1 MKVSTEHLFLNGE
14 VNEMYSAYKIQIHP
28 DHELFHYCDS
38 LCFKAKN
45 LYNIT
50 NYYIR
55 QVYTALNK
63 ETQNENQLQ
72 VLRDIELHL
81 RKMNEIRQKSYE
93 IAKMKP
99 KKVDK
104 SGKSIDAKLKLFEMP
119 HHGKSFIGYGF
130 VEALFKV
137 MKQVDYTSMP
147 SQSNQQTMKKVYDDW
162 KSFFEAS
169 KKYKINPASFSG
181 KPKIPKYKQ
190 KNGRTTCYL
199 TNQIATIKEGNVLK
213 LPGTHLQLN
222 LGKVARSEGKLQQV
236 RIVPSYGRYVVEVIF
251 KGTQDKEIHRTE
263 KQFNELVFE
272 PKRVMGIDM
281 GVNNLATIVDN
292 TGLKPLLI
300 KGTRLKSFNQY
311 YNKLKGYYMS
321 IIRNGKGPKEGIFNT
336 KRMTSLDRKRNNRV
350 MDFLHK
356 ASAKVVEIALD
367 RNIDTIIIGRNVGW
381 KLEVDMQKAN
391 KQTFI
396 QIPYSTFIEMIRYK
410 AERKG
415 IQVIDREESYTSKSS
430 FLNHDPIPTFGEEH
444 QTIFSGYRSTRA
456 FYKVKG
462 SKVLIHAD
470 VNGAFNI
477 VRKHVKSAFEG
488 LERKQFLQSPQK
500 IIIIKSTH
508 AKLKA
513 SA

>member
-1 MKVSTEHLFLNGE
+1 
-14 VNEMYSAYKIQIHP
+14 MYSAYKIQIHP
-28 DHELFHYCDS
+28 AHELFDYCDT

-63 ETQNENQLQ
+63 EMKNENQLQ
-72 VLRDIELHL
+72 VLMDIELHL
-81 RKMNEIRQKSYE
+81 SKMNEIRQKSYE
-93 IAKMKP
+93 IAKMKA

-104 SGKSIDAKLKLFEMP
+104 SGKLIDSKLKPFEMP
-119 HHGKSFIGYGF
+119 HHKKSFIGYGF

-162 KSFFEAS
+162 KSFFEAF

-181 KPKIPKYKQ
+181 KPKIPRYKQ

-199 TNQIATIKEGNVLK
+199 TNQITRIKEGNVLK
-213 LPGTHLQLN
+213 LPGTHLQLS
-222 LGKVARSEGKLQQV
+222 LGKVACSEGKLQQV

-251 KGTQDKEIHRTE
+251 KGTQDKEIHRSE
-263 KQFNELVFE
+263 KQFNEFVFE
-272 PKRVMGIDM
+272 PKRVMGIDL
-281 GVNNLATIVDN
+281 GVDNLATIVDN
-292 TGLKPLLI
+292 MGLKPLLI
-300 KGTRLKSFNQY
+300 KGTRLKSINQY
-311 YNKLKGYYMS
+311 YNKLKGKYMS
-321 IIRNGKGPKEGIFNT
+321 IIRNGKSPKEGIFNT
-336 KRMTSLDRKRNNRV
+336 KRMISLDRKRNNRV
-350 MDFLHK
+350 MDFMHK
-356 ASAKVVEIALD
+356 ASAKVVEIALE

-396 QIPYSTFIEMIRYK
+396 QIPYATFIEMIRYK

-415 IQVIDREESYTSKSS
+415 VQVIDREESFTSKSS

-456 FYKVKG
+456 FYKIKG

-477 VRKHVKSAFEG
+477 VRKHVKNAFEG
-488 LERKQFLQSPQK
+488 LERKHFLQAPQK
-500 IIIIKSTH
+500 IIIMKNRH

>member
-1 MKVSTEHLFLNGE
+1 
-14 VNEMYSAYKIQIHP
+14 MYSAYKIQIHP
-28 DHELFHYCDS
+28 HHDLFEYCDN

-55 QVYTALNK
+55 QVYTALKK
-63 ETQNENQLQ
+63 EKRNENQLQ
-72 VLRDIELHL
+72 VLIDIETHL
-81 RKMNEIRQKSYE
+81 PKMNEIRKKSYE
-93 IAKMKP
+93 KAKAKP

-104 SGKSIDAKLKLFEMP
+104 NGNIINPDLKLFEIP
-119 HHGKSFIGYGF
+119 HPEKSFIGYGF

-169 KKYKINPASFSG
+169 KQYKMNPASFTG
-181 KPKIPKYKQ
+181 KPKIPRYKP

-199 TNQIATIKEGNVLK
+199 TNQITKIKNGNVLK
-213 LPGTHLQLN
+213 LPGTHLQLK
-222 LGKVARSEGKLQQV
+222 LGKLARFEGKLQQV
-236 RIVPSYGRYVVEVIF
+236 RIVPSYGRYIVEVIF
-251 KGTQDKEIHRTE
+251 KGKHDKEIERSE

-272 PKRVMGIDM
+272 PKRVMGIDL
-281 GVNNLATIVDN
+281 GVDNLATIVDN

-300 KGTRLKSFNQY
+300 KGTRLKSINQY
-311 YNKLKGYYMS
+311 YNKLRAKYMS
-321 IIRNGKGPKEGIFNT
+321 IIRNGKSLKEGIFIT
-336 KRMTSLDRKRNNRV
+336 KHLISLDRKRNNRV

-356 ASAKVVEIALD
+356 ASAKVVEIALT

-381 KLEVDMQKAN
+381 KLEVTMQKAS

-396 QIPYSTFIEMIRYK
+396 QIPFTTFIEMIRYK

-415 IQVIDREESYTSKSS
+415 VQVIDREESYTSKSS
-430 FLNHDPIPTFGEEH
+430 FLNQDPIPTFGEEH
-444 QTIFSGYRSTRA
+444 QTTFSGYRSTRA
-456 FYKVKG
+456 FYKIKG

-477 VRKHVKSAFEG
+477 VRKHVKNAFDG
-488 LERKQFLQSPQK
+488 LERKKLLQSPQK
-500 IIIIKSTH
+500 IIIMKNRH
-508 AKLKA
+508 AKLKV

>member
-1 MKVSTEHLFLNGE
+1 
-14 VNEMYSAYKIQIHP
+14 MYSTYKIQIHP
-28 DHELFHYCDS
+28 DHELFDYCDS

-55 QVYTALNK
+55 QVYTALKK
-63 ETQNENQLQ
+63 ETRNENQLQ
-72 VLRDIELHL
+72 VLRDIETNFP
-81 RKMNEIRQKSYE
+81 KMNEIRQKSYE

-104 SGKSIDAKLKLFEMP
+104 SGKITDAMFKPFEMP
-119 HHGKSFIGYGF
+119 HHEKSFIGYGF

-169 KKYKINPASFSG
+169 KKYKINPAIFSG

-199 TNQIATIKEGNVLK
+199 TNQITTIKVGNVLK
-213 LPGTHLQLN
+213 LPGTHLKLN
-222 LGKVARSEGKLQQV
+222 LGKVAQSEGKLQQV
-236 RIVPSYGRYVVEVIF
+236 RIVPSYDRYVVEVVI
-251 KGTQDKEIHRTE
+251 KGKQDKEIQRTE
-263 KQFNELVFE
+263 KQVNEIVFE
-272 PKRVMGIDM
+272 PKQVMGIDL
-281 GVNNLATIVDN
+281 GVDNLATIIDN

-300 KGTRLKSFNQY
+300 KGTRLKSINQY
-311 YNKLKGYYMS
+311 YNKLKGKYMS
-321 IIRNGKGPKEGIFNT
+321 IIRNGKGPKEGMFTT
-336 KRMTSLDRKRNNRV
+336 KRMISLDRKRNNRV

-356 ASAKVVEIALD
+356 ASAKVVEIAIV

-391 KQTFI
+391 KQNFI

-410 AERKG
+410 AEREG
-415 IQVIDREESYTSKSS
+415 VQVIDREESYTSKSS
-430 FLNHDPIPTFGEEH
+430 FLNHDPIPAFGEEH

-456 FYKVKG
+456 FYKIKG

-477 VRKHVKSAFEG
+477 VRKHVKNAFEG
-488 LERKQFLQSPQK
+488 LEKNQFLQAPQK
-500 IIIIKSTH
+500 IIIKNRH

-513 SA
+513 

>member
-1 MKVSTEHLFLNGE
+1 MKVNRTFVLYEGGDK
-14 VNEMYSAYKIQIHP
+14 MYSAYKIQIHP
-28 DHELFHYCDS
+28 DHELFTYCDS

-55 QVYTALNK
+55 QVYTALKK
-63 ETQNENQLQ
+63 ETRNDNQLQ
-72 VLRDIELHL
+72 VLMDIELHL
-81 RKMNEIRQKSYE
+81 PKMNEIRQKSHE
-93 IAKMKP
+93 KAKMKP
-99 KKVDK
+99 KKVDNN
-104 SGKSIDAKLKLFEMP
+104 GKIMEPKLKQFEMP
-119 HHGKSFIGYGF
+119 HFGKSFIGYGF

-169 KKYKINPASFSG
+169 NKYKINPASFTG

-190 KNGRTTCYL
+190 KNGRITCYL
-199 TNQIATIKEGNVLK
+199 TNQITKIKDGNVLK

-222 LGKVARSEGKLQQV
+222 LGKMALSEGKLQQV
-236 RIVPSYGRYVVEVIF
+236 RIVPSYGRYVVEVVF
-251 KGTQDKEIHRTE
+251 KGKQDKEIQRSE
-263 KQFNELVFE
+263 KQVNKLVFE
-272 PKRVMGIDM
+272 PKRVMGIDL
-281 GVNNLATIVDN
+281 GVDNLATIVDN

-300 KGTRLKSFNQY
+300 KGKRLKSINQY
-311 YNKLKGYYMS
+311 YNKLKAKYMS

-336 KRMTSLDRKRNNRV
+336 NRMISLDRKRNNRV
-350 MDFLHK
+350 VDFLHK
-356 ASAKVVEIALD
+356 ASAKVVEIALE

-381 KLEVDMQKAN
+381 KLEIDMQKAN

-396 QIPYSTFIEMIRYK
+396 QIPYAPFIEMIRYK

-415 IQVIDREESYTSKSS
+415 VQVIDREESYTSKSS
-430 FLNHDPIPTFGEEH
+430 FLNQDPIPKFGEDH
-444 QTIFSGYRSTRA
+444 QTTFSGYRSTRA
-456 FYKVKG
+456 FYKIKG
-462 SKVLIHAD
+462 TKILIHAD
-470 VNGAFNI
+470 VNGALNI
-477 VRKHVKSAFEG
+477 IRKHVKEAFEG
-488 LERKQFLQSPQK
+488 LERKQFLQAPQK
-500 IIIIKSTH
+500 IIIMKNRH

>member
-1 MKVSTEHLFLNGE
+1 
-14 VNEMYSAYKIQIHP
+14 MYSAYKIQIHP

-38 LCFKAKN
+38 LCFNAKN

-55 QVYTALNK
+55 QVYTALK
-63 ETQNENQLQ
+63 RETKNENQLQ
-72 VLRDIELHL
+72 VLMDIESYLP
-81 RKMNEIRQKSYE
+81 KMNEIRQKSYE
-93 IAKMKP
+93 KVKGKP
-99 KKVDK
+99 KIVDK
-104 SGKSIDAKLKLFEMP
+104 NGNVIETKLKLFEMP
-119 HHGKSFIGYGF
+119 HFEKSFIGYNF

-147 SQSNQQTMKKVYDDW
+147 SQANQQTMKKVYDDW

-181 KPKIPKYKQ
+181 KPKIPRYKQ

-199 TNQIATIKEGNVLK
+199 TNQITTIKEGNVLK

-222 LGKVARSEGKLQQV
+222 LGKVACSEGKLQQV

-251 KGTQDKEIHRTE
+251 KGKQDKEILRTE
-263 KQFNELVFE
+263 KQFNELVFD
-272 PKRVMGIDM
+272 PKRVMGIDL
-281 GVNNLATIVDN
+281 GVDNLATIVDN

-300 KGTRLKSFNQY
+300 KGTRLKSINQY
-311 YNKLKGYYMS
+311 YNKLKAKYTS
-321 IIRNGKGPKEGIFNT
+321 IIRNSKSPKGGIFT
-336 KRMTSLDRKRNNRV
+336 TTRMISLDRKRNNRV

-356 ASAKVVEIALD
+356 ASAKVVEFALE

-381 KLEVDMQKAN
+381 KLEVDMRKAN

-396 QIPYSTFIEMIRYK
+396 QIPYATFIEMIRYK

-415 IQVIDREESYTSKSS
+415 VQVIDREESYTSKSS

-456 FYKVKG
+456 FYKIKD

-477 VRKHVKSAFEG
+477 VRKHLKNAFGG
-488 LERKQFLQSPQK
+488 LERKQFLQAPQK
-500 IIIIKSTH
+500 IIILKSKH

>member
-1 MKVSTEHLFLNGE
+1 
-14 VNEMYSAYKIQIHP
+14 MYSAYKIQIHP
-28 DHELFHYCDS
+28 DHKLFDYCDF

-45 LYNIT
+45 LYNLT

-55 QVYTALNK
+55 QVYTALKK
-63 ETQNENQLQ
+63 ETRNENQLH
-72 VLRDIELHL
+72 VLRDIETNLP
-81 RKMNEIRQKSYE
+81 KMNEIRQKSYE
-93 IAKMKP
+93 IAKIKP

-104 SGKSIDAKLKLFEMP
+104 SGKLIDVKLKPFEMP
-119 HHGKSFIGYGF
+119 HHEKSFIGYGF

-169 KKYKINPASFSG
+169 KKYNINPASFSG

-236 RIVPSYGRYVVEVIF
+236 RIVPSYGHYVVEVIF
-251 KGTQDKEIHRTE
+251 KGTQGREIHRTE

-272 PKRVMGIDM
+272 PKRVMGIDL

-300 KGTRLKSFNQY
+300 KGTRLKSINQY
-311 YNKLKGYYMS
+311 YNKLKGKYMS
-321 IIRNGKGPKEGIFNT
+321 IIRNGKGPKEGIFTTN
-336 KRMTSLDRKRNNRV
+336 RMISLHRKRNNRV

-356 ASAKVVEIALD
+356 ASAKVVEIALE

-381 KLEVDMQKAN
+381 KLEADMQKAN

-396 QIPYSTFIEMIRYK
+396 QIPYTTFIEMIRYK

-415 IQVIDREESYTSKSS
+415 VQVIDRDESYTSKSS
-430 FLNHDPIPTFGEEH
+430 FLNHDPIPTYGEEH

-456 FYKVKG
+456 FYKIKG

-477 VRKHVKSAFEG
+477 VRKHVKNAFEG
-488 LERKQFLQSPQK
+488 LEKNQFLQAPQK
-500 IIIIKSTH
+500 IIIKNRH